1 MSVVR
6 VASCRPNPWNRR
18 RPVDPD
24 LRDSIK
30 ECGLL
35 QPIVVREMGDG
46 FEIIAGE
53 RRWAWVVEKVCSR
66 LRAMIAE
73 LREGDRGTV
82 QEIVDQIYGGNG
94 EAQLAEL
101 EEQAAEAIGK

>member
-1 MSVVR
+1 MTPEAQHWQQFIQS
-6 VASCRPNPWNRR
+6 
-18 RPVDPD
+18 
-24 LRDSIK
+24 LT
-30 ECGLL
+30 
-35 QPIVVREMGDG
+35 
-46 FEIIAGE
+46 E

>member
-1 MSVVR
+1 M
-6 VASCRPNPWNRR
+6 
-18 RPVDPD
+18 
-24 LRDSIK
+24 
-30 ECGLL
+30 
-35 QPIVVREMGDG
+35 
-46 FEIIAGE
+46 
-53 RRWAWVVEKVCSR
+53 VEKVCSS

>member
-35 QPIVVREMGDG
+35 QPIVVRIR
-46 FEIIAGE
+46 FRPSQAN
-53 RRWAWVVEKVCSR
+53 RRR
-66 LRAMIAE
+66 MP
-73 LREGDRGTV
+73 
-82 QEIVDQIYGGNG
+82 
-94 EAQLAEL
+94 
-101 EEQAAEAIGK
+101 